1 MANEFCQ
8 QHKIGGKCPI
18 KGNQRMHPPS
28 LMSWCTAEKLFHCKN
43 YEAHWS
49 TVDVYWLYVG
59 LVWSCIVCTP
69 PPPGLLQ
76 LFQNYD
82 DASAPVF
89 AEPKRNPN
97 TPSLPL
103 LPLAISA
110 SFNNQQ
116 PGLTSPPFVQQ
127 MAGVSENFHI
137 DAILPLK
144 ASGRKGLVPKSK
156 SW

>member
-1 MANEFCQ
+1 M
-8 QHKIGGKCPI
+8 
-18 KGNQRMHPPS
+18 
-28 LMSWCTAEKLFHCKN
+28 
-43 YEAHWS
+43 
-49 TVDVYWLYVG
+49 YWLYVG

-69 PPPGLLQ
+69 PPGPLQ

-116 PGLTSPPFVQQ
+116 TGLTSPPFVQQ
-127 MAGVSENFHI
+127 MAGVSENFQI
-137 DAILPLK
+137 DAIVPLK
-144 ASGRKGLVPKSK
+144 ASGRKGLVPYSK